1 MPTVKFPKSTINP
14 IGYVQVTPDN
24 IDKTKKY
31 PLVIFLHGDGGQGGG
46 TLADLEILAMGELP
60 KELQVKALAYN
71 FIVLA
76 PQMSGGW
83 TKEINHVG
91 KMIELAQSLPVDNTK
106 IYLTGISRGGEGVW
120 GWPSWSADNARKLAA
135 LIPVCAVPGR
145 DIGSYCSIGNVP
157 IWAFHAKDD
166 APVSYKHTENT
177 IANIEKCIGHK
188 EINTTYYDTGGH
200 WIWGK
205 VYGQDDLFTW
215 MLSKS
220 SSSPAPA
227 PIPAKPPEF
236 TVNAGIDFTTARPD
250 FKLAAIP
257 KNGSWARSK
266 WTMIKQPEGVSKWE
280 PVIQKGGGWITAEG
294 IFPQPGLYAFEVEV
308 TDSTGRVATDTIEI
322 TYNPVSV
329 KIPKVEIPVLG
340 KVVKV
345 YEDFTWEL
353 N

>member
-1 MPTVKFPKSTINP
+1 MPTVKFPKSTTNP

-24 IDKTKKY
+24 IDKSKKY
-31 PLVIFLHGDGGQGGG
+31 PLVIFLHGDGGQGQGYDV
-46 TLADLEILAMGELP
+46 DLEKLSMGELP
-60 KELQVKALAYN
+60 KELQVKAHVYN

-91 KMIELAQSLPVDNTK
+91 KMIELAQTLPIDNTK

-120 GWPSWSADNARKLAA
+120 GWPSWSVDNARKLAA

-166 APVSYKHTENT
+166 AVVSVQYTINT
-177 IANIEKCIGHK
+177 IAQIEKCIGHK
-188 EINTTYYDTGGH
+188 ELQATYFETGNH
-200 WIWGK
+200 WIWGR
-205 VYGQDDLFTW
+205 VYADEAIYNW
-215 MLSKS
+215 MITKTQV
-220 SSSPAPA
+220 APA
-227 PIPAKPPEF
+227 PVPIPAF
-236 TVNAGIDFTTARPD
+236 TVSAGVDFTTARPD

-266 WTMIKQPEGVSKWE
+266 WTMVKQPEGVSKWE

-294 IFPQPGLYAFEVEV
+294 VFPKPGTYAFEVEV
-308 TDSTGRVATDTIEI
+308 TDSTGRVAADIIEI